1 MNLRTEYTSA
11 STRRIHHSQRAQPE
25 HLQGGGERFFF
36 DNLLVRIHFII
47 VMIRR
52 TGLAPLGFE
61 GGVKRHGE
69 HLIIETYSR
78 GVTDM
83 RVALICPESMKEYF
97 FQDLSPVEN
106 PGWPNEPPEAR
117 KNLVFKASSI
127 IKVSLFMLFV
137 TTPRYIHFDCNPM
150 QGGWSI
156 VERII
161 ASSATDTSGE
171 PPDATASGSV
181 SLSLTLYLFIS

>member
-1 MNLRTEYTSA
+1 MKE
-11 STRRIHHSQRAQPE
+11 
-25 HLQGGGERFFF
+25 FFI

-47 VMIRR
+47 VMIRW

-83 RVALICPESMKEYF
+83 HVALICPESMKGSF

-106 PGWPNEPPEAR
+106 PGWRNEPPEAR
-117 KNLVFKASSI
+117 KNRIFKTSSI
-127 IKVSLFMLFV
+127 IKVPLFMPFV

-161 ASSATDTSGE
+161 ASSAADTSGE
-171 PPDATASGSV
+171 PPDASASGSV
-181 SLSLTLYLFIS
+181 SLSRTMYLSISSESQRSHNTVNLMF